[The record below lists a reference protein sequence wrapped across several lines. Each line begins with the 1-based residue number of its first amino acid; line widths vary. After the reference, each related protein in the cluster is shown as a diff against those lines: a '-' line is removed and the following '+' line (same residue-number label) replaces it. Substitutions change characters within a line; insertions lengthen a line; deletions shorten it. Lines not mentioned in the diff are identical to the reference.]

1 VITVVLPP
9 HLRALARISGSEVAI
24 EITGESTLRALLD
37 SVEARF
43 PELRGTFRDRATG
56 ARRPFIRYF
65 ACKRDFSH
73 EPPETPL
80 PNAVI
85 NGDEPFL
92 IVGAMAG
99 G

>member
-1 VITVVLPP
+1 MITIVLPP

-24 EITGESTLRALLD
+24 EVTGESTLRALLD
-37 SVEARF
+37 AVEARF
-43 PELRGTFRDRATG
+43 PELRGTIRDRSTG

-65 ACKRDFSH
+65 ACKRDLSH
-73 EPPETPL
+73 DPPDTAL
-80 PNAVI
+80 PRAVVD
-85 NGDEPFL
+85 GDEPFL